1 MQQLLYVLRA
11 AKFRSTGPTL
21 IHVCTKKDT
30 GMHQRKTLRT
40 NIMVFQSLM
49 FRLVSNLRHLQML
62 PHIQVYLENLFLK
75 KQS

>member
-21 IHVCTKKDT
+21 IHVCTKKGHGYAPAENSADKYH
-30 GMHQRKTLRT
+30 GVSK
-40 NIMVFQSLM
+40 FM

-62 PHIQVYLENLFLK
+62 PHIQVFWK
-75 KQS
+75 ISS